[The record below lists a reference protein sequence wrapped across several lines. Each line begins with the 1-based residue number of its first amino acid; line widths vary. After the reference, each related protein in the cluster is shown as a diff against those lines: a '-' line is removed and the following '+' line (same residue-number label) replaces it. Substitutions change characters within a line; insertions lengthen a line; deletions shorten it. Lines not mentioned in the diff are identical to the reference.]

1 MKDQKVQIPDPG
13 TRMKLENDLTLRI
26 VLKTKYKPDKSRR
39 SADVIPWAE
48 KLAERVSRAALEEVG
63 KPNAEFEIS
72 LNIIQMLGSPDY
84 VYICYDIFRADCD
97 QNVRLQIQESL
108 QQPIHYASRR
118 GGVYIMRKDPRI
130 EAFASASYTEMR
142 KLDKGE
148 LPLFSDLRYPPCYV
162 FGKRVEE
169 QGRSQEEWQQLRA
182 ERKKR
187 NAQSLE
193 GGGTIQG
200 DPDED
205 SEGSEHDEPTDGQVQ
220 SGEVQQTE
228 PLNKHNLISDDLEEK
243 SEDRQHEKPPVDAN
257 SK

>member
-1 MKDQKVQIPDPG
+1 MTDQKVQIPDPG
-13 TRMKLENDLTLRI
+13 TRMALENDLTLRI

-48 KLAERVSRAALEEVG
+48 KLAERVSRAAFEEVG

-97 QNVRLQIQESL
+97 QNVRLQIKESL

-187 NAQSLE
+187 NAQ
-193 GGGTIQG
+193 
-200 DPDED
+200 
-205 SEGSEHDEPTDGQVQ
+205 
-220 SGEVQQTE
+220 
-228 PLNKHNLISDDLEEK
+228 
-243 SEDRQHEKPPVDAN
+243 
-257 SK
+257 